1 MDGGFIVQP
10 ECCDQGNRRQRHA
23 SSSLVLVPQTAGPE
37 KARTLPQNS
46 FVRDFTIFTDS
57 VMAPAKAFDC
67 LETSDATA
75 ICGAA
80 KQPGVGRAS
89 KGGGFMVQPECCNR
103 GKKGLRRASEHAS
116 AACSLVPPSHAQPQI
131 DNFSSTLTPY
141 SCKTPENHCIST
153 FSRFAWL

>member
-37 KARTLPQNS
+37 KARTLPQNSFVRDFTIFGQRPRLFGTLPQNS

-103 GKKGLRRASEHAS
+103 GKK
-116 AACSLVPPSHAQPQI
+116 
-131 DNFSSTLTPY
+131 D
-141 SCKTPENHCIST
+141 
-153 FSRFAWL
+153 